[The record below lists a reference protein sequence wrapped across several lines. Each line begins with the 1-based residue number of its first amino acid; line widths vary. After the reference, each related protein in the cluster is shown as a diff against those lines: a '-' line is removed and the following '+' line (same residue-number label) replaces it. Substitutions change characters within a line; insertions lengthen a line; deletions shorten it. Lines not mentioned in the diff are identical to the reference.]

1 MKNTGLKST
10 WTNPTLYIYSNII
23 NLKHF
28 PKDFCQIFCNGDGP
42 ACTSHPVATL
52 LRLWKDGSWHHQ
64 HQWRTMRRMLLRL
77 RKDGYRH
84 HPHHRLKFSMG
95 LLGRGFYASPSPGSS
110 WNDTGDSPSPL
121 LWAAIL
127 DWCSV
132 MMRLCLSNI
141 LSRRCLL
148 QFQLLGWWLPHKKT
162 LQITAGAPLS
172 TVFER
177 RYPALIWGVAA
188 EDRVVGDEEAN
199 VEDRREEMKKVTGG
213 DENTHGGN
221 AAISGAIW
229 GRKTGWATPS
239 ASKTPRRTNHHH
251 LLQHCGIVS
260 NLEIWTNRRLWTI
273 SNLHHLVP

>member
-1 MKNTGLKST
+1 M
-10 WTNPTLYIYSNII
+10 
-23 NLKHF
+23 
-28 PKDFCQIFCNGDGP
+28 FCNGDGP

-132 MMRLCLSNI
+132 MMASVSPTFSPGAVFFSSNSLVDVSLTKNSSNNCWCSSI
-141 LSRRCLL
+141 NSFRKEVSSID
-148 QFQLLGWWLPHKKT
+148 LG
-162 LQITAGAPLS
+162 
-172 TVFER
+172 
-177 RYPALIWGVAA
+177 
-188 EDRVVGDEEAN
+188 
-199 VEDRREEMKKVTGG
+199 GG
-213 DENTHGGN
+213 CRG
-221 AAISGAIW
+221 
-229 GRKTGWATPS
+229 
-239 ASKTPRRTNHHH
+239 
-251 LLQHCGIVS
+251 
-260 NLEIWTNRRLWTI
+260 
-273 SNLHHLVP
+273 